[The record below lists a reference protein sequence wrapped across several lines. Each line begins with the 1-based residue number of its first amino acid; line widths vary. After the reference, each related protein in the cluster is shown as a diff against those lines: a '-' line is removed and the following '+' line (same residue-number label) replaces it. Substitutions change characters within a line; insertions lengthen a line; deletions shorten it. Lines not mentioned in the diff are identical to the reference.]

1 MIARPRTYVAYRFGF
16 NSSAVCYVHC
26 YPQQRW
32 EAKQA
37 GTDGR
42 YVALSRKG
50 VSITI
55 PREDFEEHWKEVG

>member
-16 NSSAVCYVHC
+16 DSRSACYVHC
-26 YPQQRW
+26 FPQQRW
-32 EAKQA
+32 EAKQT
-37 GTDGR
+37 GTDGK

-55 PREDFEEHWKEVG
+55 PRYDFESYWKEVE